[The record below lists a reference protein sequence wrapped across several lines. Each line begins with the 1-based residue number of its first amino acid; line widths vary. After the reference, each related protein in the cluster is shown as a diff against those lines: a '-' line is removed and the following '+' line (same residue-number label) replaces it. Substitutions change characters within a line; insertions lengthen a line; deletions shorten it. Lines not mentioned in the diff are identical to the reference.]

1 MSKSGQQRFFF
12 KFFIRVSRV
21 YKYKGLFTSFR
32 STRRLFVLLS
42 RFSQRLFW
50 TSLEEDVLINVE
62 LTSLALSVLTV
73 LSLTEHF
80 QEETSSTAW
89 EGWFLDGW
97 RTVGWDVPLALGTFA
112 SHGLGGE
119 QVPDGEH
126 LLSRLRS
133 GSLLH
138 LIVERIGELGGVA
151 TAASGDGAHHFSH
164 VVVDVSLSIG
174 KTDVF
179 GAEKFCLEL
188 AGSGIDLVLVLGDRC
203 LDGGFSQAGWDL
215 EDTSALAWVV
225 GVVVW
230 VRFLV
235 ATIPLKFVLQE
246 NKTEIKILTSRGW
259 NQCSR
264 TIHRCPDRCWTRSE
278 RGCIL
283 LRLIAWRRSS
293 LAWFWGHRNQLRH
306 HPCFGSLDH
315 RGGKWAFRFYHHQL
329 GHLSI

>member
-1 MSKSGQQRFFF
+1 MHPTFKTENYDSCNVKVWATTIFFLSF
-12 KFFIRVSRV
+12 LFAYRVCTNI
-21 YKYKGLFTSFR
+21 KGYLHHFEAREGYLCCWVDF
-32 STRRLFVLLS
+32 LNDF
-42 RFSQRLFW
+42 FW

-235 ATIPLKFVLQE
+235 ATIPLKFVLQG
-246 NKTEIKILTSRGW
+246 NKTEIKVLTSRGW

-306 HPCFGSLDH
+306 HPCFGS
-315 RGGKWAFRFYHHQL
+315 
-329 GHLSI
+329 